1 MRGGGGR
8 GWVRRLTVITAVGRN
23 RPRFRQ
29 KSPGIEGG
37 FYLLGECDYYRV
49 RLLLGSRRGGMGRE
63 RWQGGD
69 GGGLSGYWWVR

>member
-1 MRGGGGR
+1 MG
-8 GWVRRLTVITAVGRN
+8 RLTVITAVGRN

-29 KSPGIEGG
+29 KSAQAISAGIEGG
-37 FYLLGECDYYRV
+37 FYLLGVCDFYRV